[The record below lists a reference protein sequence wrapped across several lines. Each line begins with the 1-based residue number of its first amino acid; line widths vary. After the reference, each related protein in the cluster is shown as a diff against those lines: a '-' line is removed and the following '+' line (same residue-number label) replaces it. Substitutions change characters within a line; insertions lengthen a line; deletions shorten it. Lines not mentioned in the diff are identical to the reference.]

1 MKSSDEST
9 EESRLSRLAIGVG
22 VPSAAALAGSLG
34 ALGYLRRRFQARRTF
49 LPDRYPNGIWNP
61 APYGLLA
68 EDVWFESG
76 DGVELH
82 GWWIAHPRPRATILY
97 YHGNS
102 GSIAHQ
108 IGIFR
113 HLRRLR
119 VNIFAFDYRG
129 YGRSSGQPSE
139 RGLYRDARAA
149 WRLLTGELG
158 QSSDSIV
165 LFGHSLGG
173 AVAIDAAQDC
183 SAAGLI
189 VQSTFTQ
196 MRDEVRAIMP
206 TLPLHLAARNQFRSI
221 DKIGSISMPKLFI
234 HGTADGTVPSHLGEQ
249 LFEAAKPPKELYLV
263 AGAGHNDVHRHG
275 GARYLHRLARFL
287 RANVRTSTVLGED

>member
-1 MKSSDEST
+1 MS
-9 EESRLSRLAIGVG
+9 EESKLSRLALGVG
-22 VPSAAALAGSLG
+22 VPSVAALASGLG
-34 ALGYLRRRFQARRTF
+34 ALGYLRHRFQAQRTF
-49 LPDRYPNGIWNP
+49 LPDRYPNGIWDP
-61 APYGLLA
+61 GAFGLSA
-68 EDVWFESG
+68 EDVWFESS

-82 GWWIAHPRPRATILY
+82 GWWMPRPRARGTILY
-97 YHGNS
+97 FHGNS
-102 GSIAHQ
+102 GNIAHQ

-149 WRLLTGELG
+149 WGLLTGELAQAPG
-158 QSSDSIV
+158 SIV

-173 AVAIDAAQDC
+173 AVAVDAARDC
-183 SAAGLI
+183 AAAGLI

-196 MRDEVRAIMP
+196 MRDEVKAIMP

-221 DKIGSISMPKLFI
+221 EKIGEVTMPKLFI
-234 HGTADGTVPSHLGEQ
+234 HGTADGTVPSRLGER
-249 LFEAAKPPKELYLV
+249 LFEAATPPKELYLV
-263 AGAGHNDVHRHG
+263 ARAGHNDVHRHG
-275 GARYLHRLARFL
+275 GARYLRRLARFL
-287 RANVRTSTVLGED
+287 RTSLRAGADPEDD

>member
-1 MKSSDEST
+1 
-9 EESRLSRLAIGVG
+9 V
-22 VPSAAALAGSLG
+22 AALAGSLG
-34 ALGYLRRRFQARRTF
+34 ALGYLRHRFQARRTF
-49 LPDRYPNGIWNP
+49 LPDRYPNGIWDP

-82 GWWIAHPRPRATILY
+82 GWWISHPRARATILY

-149 WRLLTGELG
+149 WKLLTGELG
-158 QSSDSIV
+158 QTPDSIV

-173 AVAIDAAQDC
+173 AVAIDASLDC
-183 SAAGLI
+183 PAAGLI

-221 DKIGSISMPKLFI
+221 DKIGSVSMPKLFI
-234 HGTADGTVPSHLGEQ
+234 HGTADGTVPFRLGEE
-249 LFEAAKPPKELYLV
+249 LFEAALEPKELYVV
-263 AGAGHNDVHRHG
+263 ARAGHNDVHRHG
-275 GARYLHRLARFL
+275 GIRYLRRIGKFL
-287 RANVRTSTVLGED
+287 RTSLRLGGTDL